1 MCNQSKIGYKID
13 QLFYTIDVIVYP
25 KYIMSSFNLSSNT
38 GYSVYASDPFK
49 PYDNGPCC
57 VFIPVIHRKVDEEQ
71 MAVIL
76 IHIGVFK
83 RIEWVELT
91 PPKDRFRSAYVHFDD
106 GDRNAI
112 VSQNKHPLKI
122 WYSIVDCSHIYD
134 YWVDIQLLSTDTVMD
149 SIVHRMNV
157 LEDSLCG
164 SIHIKEDRIRDLEET
179 VTELHTMLMRQSAQ
193 IQILQNRIPPI
204 PLRAERQIAQTFPT
218 TDKEED
224 ELMSI
229 TTQSTR
235 DSMPPLAP
243 IDDLYWEY
251 YQPL

>member
-1 MCNQSKIGYKID
+1 
-13 QLFYTIDVIVYP
+13 
-25 KYIMSSFNLSSNT
+25 MSSFNLSSNT
-38 GYSVYASDPFK
+38 GYSVYVSDPFK
-49 PYDNGPCC
+49 PCDNGPCC

-91 PPKDRFRSAYVHFDD
+91 PPKDQFRSAYVHFDH

-122 WYSIVDCSHIYD
+122 WYSIVDCSNIYD
-134 YWVDIQLLSTDTVMD
+134 YWVDIQLSSTDTVMD

-157 LEDSLCG
+157 LEDS
-164 SIHIKEDRIRDLEET
+164 
-179 VTELHTMLMRQSAQ
+179 VTELHTLLMRQSDQ
-193 IQILQNRIPPI
+193 IRILQNRIPPI

-218 TDKEED
+218 TDIED
-224 ELMSI
+224 DLVSI

-251 YQPL
+251 YLPL